1 MVREEV
7 LIMRLAMSVRGAML
21 GLALMATYAL
31 GITRADNNA
40 LLPEGLPAPMR
51 RPIEEPRPL
60 WPGCGMVLIGE
71 GTCTL
76 FDGYIDEEW
85 ANATVYDIS
94 DTCGQSDGLPND
106 PGSCYLYLMKD
117 DEAIYLG
124 IDAVVDIN
132 QDLYDGC
139 SFYFEDNDDG
149 CAPDSETNEGD
160 ITLKYSPGEIVRFWR
175 WWQEDGNCAPDPDC
189 GGYCERGEV
198 GGFYYIDPRGWG
210 ISMTSG
216 NMQYEIGI
224 NYGGM
229 ADEEWEVQTH
239 FNLGETCGFYMYC
252 INQNPYDYIGEF
264 PCTGDF
270 FTFSRPCLW
279 PSLVGEKP
287 DFTFSLEP
295 FQTQVPIGG
304 TLDFAKHFHNN
315 TCQTMTIH
323 DTLYV
328 YKGGSPVKTFA
339 FEWTFECEQ
348 DLDLCFALQ
357 VPEKDKFIGWD
368 ITIVNSGVAVAG
380 GDEYPFSDAFD
391 VHIEPGHES
400 AVECP

>member
-1 MVREEV
+1 
-7 LIMRLAMSVRGAML
+7 MRCTTLTFGALL
-21 GLALMATYAL
+21 GLTLVVSSVFGT
-31 GITRADNNA
+31 TRAADNA

-51 RPIEEPRPL
+51 IPIEEPRPL

-71 GTCTL
+71 GSCTV

-94 DTCGQSDGLPND
+94 DTCGQSDGLPNEL
-106 PGSCYLYLMKD
+106 GSCYLYLMKD
-117 DEAIYLG
+117 DEVIYLG
-124 IDAVVDIN
+124 IDAVIDIN

-160 ITLKYSPGEIVRFWR
+160 ITLKYSPGDIVRFWR

-198 GGFYYIDPRGWG
+198 G
-210 ISMTSG
+210 
-216 NMQYEIGI
+216 
-224 NYGGM
+224 
-229 ADEEWEVQTH
+229 
-239 FNLGETCGFYMYC
+239 GFYMYC

-328 YKGGSPVKTFA
+328 YKGGNPVKTFA

-357 VPEKDKFIGWD
+357 VPEKEQFIGWD

-391 VHIEPGHES
+391 VHIEPGHKSE
-400 AVECP
+400 VECP